1 MEIKKEGEAKEKK
14 SYKKYLVIHGHFYQ
28 PPRENPWLEEIEIQ
42 KSAYPF
48 HDWNERINYECY
60 KPNAFSKIF
69 GKDGKIVKMVNNY
82 TRMNFN
88 FGPTL
93 LSWLER
99 ADRETYDKI
108 IEADKIS
115 MKEFKG
121 HGNAIAQVYNHVIMP
136 LADKRDKDTQI
147 KWGIY
152 DFEKRFGRKPEGM
165 WLAETAID
173 YSTIDAL
180 IANRIKYTIL
190 SPYQA
195 KFIKELGS
203 SEEYE
208 EVLGGKIDA
217 RKAYRCF
224 AKNDRSRY
232 IDIFFYDGPI
242 SNSIGFEDIV
252 LDSSKYVN
260 RLKMAVNKEAEYNQ
274 VISVATDGE
283 TYGHH
288 KKFADLTLA
297 HLLFEAAEQNGF
309 EVTNYGLF
317 LAENPPMYE
326 VVINEGKGEGTAWS
340 CAHGVDRWQDNCGCC
355 SGGNHGWHQR
365 WRRPLRDGLNELRD
379 RLKRI
384 YEKEGKKYLK
394 DIWGARDRYI
404 DVVLNR
410 SHDSTEEFIKNECKY
425 ELEAEEKV
433 TLLQLME
440 MQRNSM
446 LMFTSCGWFFDEISG
461 LETVQILM
469 YAAKAIQS
477 AQDFTNEDLEG
488 LLVGYLGKAESN
500 LDYVRNGE
508 YVFKNYVKPGSV
520 DFEKVVA
527 HYAITSMYEKGLNGR
542 IYNYEIEKQDS
553 YQAVEGTL
561 VLEIGKV
568 KVKELISYEVRHM
581 VYAVLRFGNM
591 DFRCSVKNIFSN
603 SEYFEI
609 KKEILSK
616 IENRFSIVESMRGID
631 MYISRDYFTFKD
643 LLLEEKRKVL
653 KKVTRDFFD
662 NYKNMYEK
670 IYMESAGIVDALND
684 SGLHIPQEYKISA
697 EYTLSNKL
705 KLLADRFLEDDKNYE
720 SEAELSALIST
731 SKKWKYSI
739 KKEKT
744 EYKFRK
750 KINEIFE
757 KAESLEKLDFE
768 RVLKIYEIAS
778 VMEININ
785 TNYSQFKF
793 YNMGMAEFAK
803 LKEEKQEQFLE
814 LAVNM
819 GFVKET
825 FEEIGN

>member
-1 MEIKKEGEAKEKK
+1 MENSKEQENKLKKE
-14 SYKKYLVIHGHFYQ
+14 YKKYLVIHGHFYQ

-48 HDWNERINYECY
+48 HDWNERINNECY

-69 GKDGKIVKMVNNY
+69 GKDGKIVRMVNNY
-82 TRMNFN
+82 SRMSFN

-99 ADRETYDKI
+99 CDKETYEKI
-108 IEADKIS
+108 LEADKLSI
-115 MKEFKG
+115 KEFKG

-136 LADKRDKDTQI
+136 LADKKDKDTQI
-147 KWGIY
+147 KWGMR
-152 DFEKRFGRKPEGM
+152 DFEKRFGRKSEGL

-173 YSTIDAL
+173 YDTVDAM
-180 IANRIKYTIL
+180 IENGVKFTIL

-195 KFIKELGS
+195 QGIRELGS
-203 SEEYE
+203 GEKYID
-208 EVLGGKIDA
+208 VLGGKVDA
-217 RKAYRCF
+217 TRAYRCF
-224 AKNDRSRY
+224 SKKKQNKY

-252 LDSSKYVN
+252 LDSSKYIN
-260 RLKMAVNKEAEYNQ
+260 RLKMAVRSESDHNQ
-274 VISVATDGE
+274 IISVATDGE

-297 HLLFEAAEQNGF
+297 HLLFEAAEKNGM
-309 EVTNYGLF
+309 EVTNYALF
-317 LAENPPMYE
+317 LAENPPVYE
-326 VVINEGKGEGTAWS
+326 VVLNEGKGQGTAWS

-355 SGGNHGWHQR
+355 SGGNSGWHQK
-365 WRRPLRDGLNELRD
+365 WRRPLRDGLNNLRD
-379 RLKRI
+379 KLRKI
-384 YEKEGKKYLK
+384 YEKEAKKYLK
-394 DIWGARDRYI
+394 DIWGARERYV
-404 DVVLNR
+404 DVILDR
-410 SHDSTEEFIKNECKY
+410 SHESAEKFIKDEANY

-433 TLLQLME
+433 ILLQLME

-469 YAAKAIQS
+469 YAAKAIQC
-477 AQDFTNEDLEG
+477 AQDFTNDDLEKE
-488 LLVGYLGKAESN
+488 LLIYLEKAPSN
-500 LDYVRNGE
+500 LENVKNGKV
-508 YVFKNYVKPGSV
+508 VFENYVKPSGV
-520 DFEKVVA
+520 DFEKIVA
-527 HYAITSMYEKGLNGR
+527 HYAITGVYEKSAQDR
-542 IYNYEIEKQDS
+542 IYNYEIEKQDY
-553 YQAVEGTL
+553 YQVVEGNL
-561 VLEIGKV
+561 MLEIGKV
-568 KVKELISYEVRHM
+568 KVKELVSYEVRHIA
-581 VYAVLRFGNM
+581 YGVLRFGNM

-616 IENRFSIVESMRGID
+616 IESRFSIVEAMRGID
-631 MYISRDYFTFKD
+631 MFIGRDYYTFKD

-653 KKVTRDFFD
+653 KKVTREFFD

-705 KLLADRFLEDDKNYE
+705 KELALMFLEYE
-720 SEAELSALIST
+720 DGAVYEAQLTALIST
-731 SKKWKYSI
+731 SNKWKYTL
-739 KKEKT
+739 KKDKI

-757 KAESLEKLDFE
+757 KCEDINEINIE
-768 RVLKIYEIAS
+768 RVLSIYKVAS
-778 VMEININ
+778 ILGININ
-785 TNYSQFKF
+785 TNYSQFKVF
-793 YNMGMAEFAK
+793 NIGIQQISK
-803 LKEEKQEQFLE
+803 LEESDKEQFLE
-814 LAVNM
+814 MVDKM
-819 GFVKET
+819 GFLKET
-825 FEEIGN
+825 FLN